1 MHSFK
6 YLILEKKIKINDLR
20 LDLKKSE
27 TEEQSPNQ
35 PKISR
40 RKEIIKSRNQWKRK
54 QTREKISTAKS
65 WLLEKLN
72 KIDKHRVGTDH
83 NTKNEREDPTTG
95 LTDSNVSG

>member
-40 RKEIIKSRNQWKRK
+40 RKEIIKSRNQ
-54 QTREKISTAKS
+54 
-65 WLLEKLN
+65 
-72 KIDKHRVGTDH
+72 
-83 NTKNEREDPTTG
+83 
-95 LTDSNVSG
+95 